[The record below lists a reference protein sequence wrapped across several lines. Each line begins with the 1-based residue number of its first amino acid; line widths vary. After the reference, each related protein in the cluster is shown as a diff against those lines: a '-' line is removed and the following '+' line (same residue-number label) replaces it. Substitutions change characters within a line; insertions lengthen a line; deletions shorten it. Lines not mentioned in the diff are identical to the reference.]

1 MTMQYDDQKASK
13 LWVVDGARI
22 EIKKDL
28 DNIFL
33 RVDGYNNELQHKSHN
48 LPKMP
53 CLRLGKNQ

>member
-1 MTMQYDDQKASK
+1 MWYEVYIYVSVILTQTEDNGY
-13 LWVVDGARI
+13 
-22 EIKKDL
+22 

-33 RVDGYNNELQHKSHN
+33 RVDGYYNELQHKSHN